1 MIISDSKNHA
11 LSMNSFQE
19 LKYFIV
25 KTNKDNKQDPER
37 PWFRNY
43 RKQARLPFVWIYQKF
58 LKLNSYILAQKI
70 DLPAEITNINNGQ

>member
-25 KTNKDNKQDPER
+25 KTNKDSKQDPER
-37 PWFRNY
+37 HWFRNY
-43 RKQARLPFVWIYQKF
+43 RKQAGFPFVWIYQKF
-58 LKLNSYILAQKI
+58 LKLNSYILPKKI
-70 DLPAEITNINNGQ
+70 ALPVEITNINNSQ